1 VFFLHNK
8 HEGAASASFLGSI
21 FVRESK
27 MEEPTGEGPP
37 PSLQDLDDESFS
49 SDSEETSSA
58 ESSSDSEQSMLEGL
72 QSVNAPLAAQIK
84 VAPEARPKRGPPKRS
99 TTASSNSKK
108 RRIEQPPSL
117 SDTLGKISKINKFS
131 LNHPHINL
139 MLSKERWRNHS
150 CSK

>member
-1 VFFLHNK
+1 
-8 HEGAASASFLGSI
+8 
-21 FVRESK
+21 
-27 MEEPTGEGPP
+27 MEEPTGEGYP
-37 PSLQDLDDESFS
+37 PSLQDLDEESLS

-58 ESSSDSEQSMLEGL
+58 ESSSDSEQSRVEGL
-72 QSVNAPLAAQIK
+72 QSLNPPLAIQAQQAQIN
-84 VAPEARPKRGPPKRS
+84 VAQEARRKRAPPKRS
-99 TTASSNSKK
+99 GTASSNSKK